1 MDNQKNSEID
11 FEYFSKIDLRV
22 AEIVNAE
29 EIEDADKLVR
39 LTVDI
44 GGNIREILAGIKKAY
59 PLEDLIGRHIIV
71 VANLKPR
78 KMRFGT
84 SEGMLL
90 AVGDEDKEIFLLTV
104 DNGAKP
110 GMQVK

>member
-11 FEYFSKIDLRV
+11 FEYFSKVDLRV
-22 AEIVNAE
+22 AKIVNAE

-39 LTVDI
+39 LTVDM
-44 GGNIREILAGIKKAY
+44 GENMREILAGIKKSY
-59 PLEDLIGRHIIV
+59 PLKDLIGRHIIV

-90 AVGDEDKEIFLLTV
+90 AVGTEDEGIFLLTA
-104 DNGAKP
+104 DIGAKP

>member
-29 EIEDADKLVR
+29 EIEDASKLVR
-39 LTVDI
+39 LTVDV
-44 GGNIREILAGIKKAY
+44 GGNMREILAGIKKAY

-104 DNGAKP
+104 DSGAKP